1 MKRKIFVGVVIAM
14 MIICSVCAAYASS
27 MQPFANNYT
36 SAKAGLSIT
45 NGTAVVTGKLY
56 GVSGIMT
63 KATIHLY
70 LQQYKNGTWV
80 DYADWLETSNGTN
93 SIVSKTTSVPKGY
106 TYRAKA
112 SCYAYAG
119 SKSEHVTRYSTEV
132 KY

>member
-1 MKRKIFVGVVIAM
+1 MA
-14 MIICSVCAAYASS
+14 
-27 MQPFANNYT
+27 
-36 SAKAGLSIT
+36 
-45 NGTAVVTGKLY
+45 TGKLY

-70 LQQYKNGTWV
+70 LQQYENGTWV

-93 SIVSKTTSVPKGY
+93 SIVSKTISVPKGY

-119 SKSEHVTRYSTEV
+119 NKSEHVTRYSTEV